1 MWNVL
6 CVRQQMWGNQMFCCS
21 GAELALKKRFEEAY
35 ARSEHSVMQAIERVV
50 CGCDFGGNSWTHR
63 EQADKQIHMLGL
75 DEGAELIDLGAGTGW
90 PGLYMAKQTGCAVT
104 LVDLPIV
111 GLDLAQQRAEEEG
124 LSDRIFTRVADA
136 ADLPYPA
143 ASFDAIS
150 HSDLL
155 CCLVRKLAVL
165 EQCRRIIRPGGRMV
179 FTVIS
184 VAPGLSQSGYTRA
197 LANAP
202 DFVEVEDDYLT
213 LLNASGWLVTDQV
226 DLTKEYEN
234 SCARQVEADMTH
246 QGDLAKLLGP
256 RKAEERLAGWHSKFA
271 AIQEGLFLREM
282 FVCLPQVSGA

>member
-1 MWNVL
+1 
-6 CVRQQMWGNQMFCCS
+6 MFCCS
-21 GAELALKKRFEEAY
+21 EPELALKKRFEEAY
-35 ARSEHSVMQAIERVV
+35 ARSKHSVMKAIEREV
-50 CGCDFGGNSWTHR
+50 CGCDFGGNSWTSR
-63 EQADKQIHMLGL
+63 EQADEQIRMLGL

-104 LVDLPIV
+104 LVDLPVI
-111 GLDLAQQRAEEEG
+111 GLDMAQQRAEKEG

-184 VAPGLSQSGYTRA
+184 ITPGLSRSRYTRA

-202 DFVEVEDDYLT
+202 DFVEVDDDYLT
-213 LLNASGWLVTDQV
+213 LLKAAGWLVTDRV

-234 SCARQVEADMTH
+234 SCARQVEADNAL

-256 RKAEERLAGWHSKFA
+256 REAEERLAGWHSKLA
-271 AIQEGLFLREM
+271 AIREGLFLREL
-282 FVCLPQVSGA
+282 FVCRLQNSGA

>member
-1 MWNVL
+1 
-6 CVRQQMWGNQMFCCS
+6 MFCCS
-21 GAELALKKRFEEAY
+21 DSELALKKRFEEVY
-35 ARSEHSVMQAIERVV
+35 ARSTHSAMQAIEREV
-50 CGCDFGGNSWTHR
+50 CGCDFGGNSWTSR
-63 EQADKQIHMLGL
+63 EQADEQIRMLGL

-90 PGLYMAKQTGCAVT
+90 PALYMAAQTGCTVT
-104 LVDLPIV
+104 LVDLPV
-111 GLDLAQQRAEEEG
+111 LGLDLAQKRAEEEG

-155 CCLVRKLAVL
+155 CCLVRKLVVL

-184 VAPGLSQSGYTRA
+184 VTPGLSRSGHSRA

-202 DFVEVEDDYLT
+202 DFVEVEDGYFT
-213 LLNASGWLVTDQV
+213 LLKASGWLVTDRV

-234 SCARQVEADMTH
+234 SCARQVDADIAY

-256 RKAEERLAGWHSKFA
+256 REAEERLAGWRSKLA
-271 AIQEGLFLREM
+271 AVRDGLFLREL
-282 FVCLPQVSGA
+282 FVCRPQKSGA